1 MQLRRTVSGGRKG
14 ARHVFRIYVLVTDC
28 LIEIHN
34 VLWMML
40 AVRQMALPCFW
51 RLKVP
56 IIPNHPSVQWG

>member
-1 MQLRRTVSGGRKG
+1 MQLRRTVFGGEKG
-14 ARHVFRIYVLVTDC
+14 QDMCFASILVTDC

-51 RLKVP
+51 RLNKVP